1 MPKCQGTENT
11 CELTLTLWLLSP
23 VHINFK
29 EKDDRCRMAEW
40 RTKKNALY
48 QKNVQCHVHEGSR
61 GGRTGL
67 AGPVLAGPRFGDKV
81 MNIQK
86 CYAHI
91 AISLDY

>member
-1 MPKCQGTENT
+1 MEN
-11 CELTLTLWLLSP
+11 
-23 VHINFK
+23 K
-29 EKDDRCRMAEW
+29 KK
-40 RTKKNALY
+40 RTIPE
-48 QKNVQCHVHEGSR
+48 NVQCHVHEGSR
-61 GGRTGL
+61 GGGTGL

>member
-1 MPKCQGTENT
+1 MTD
-11 CELTLTLWLLSP
+11 
-23 VHINFK
+23 V
-29 EKDDRCRMAEW
+29 EW
-40 RTKKNALY
+40 RNGEQKKNALY

-61 GGRTGL
+61 GGGTGL